1 MLIKLN
7 GSNVRTWHGPPVAG
21 PVIPKEW
28 CNLAI
33 SLAKKKK
40 EEEAAATE
48 RRTRNLCNP
57 PRRDLISPF
66 PNLSKV
72 VARKRRRVR
81 LKSRLSKAV
90 LRIRS
95 IPNVICHS
103 KRIARLASRILI
115 PGKKKGLTNRQLDKW
130 QSSLSILDDQ
140 LHACGIVIHRMILDS
155 DFLP

>member
-1 MLIKLN
+1 MEATYVRGTGPRSRVPLSRKN
-7 GSNVRTWHGPPVAG
+7 G
-21 PVIPKEW
+21 VISR
-28 CNLAI
+28 
-33 SLAKKKK
+33 SLLRKKKK

-81 LKSRLSKAV
+81 LKSRPSKAV